1 MVRDALDHH
10 RLAALEAR
18 FKADLEHHFVKQP
31 FSEIIHSDFVAF
43 DAPQEAGR
51 LSQRW
56 LDPAPRSA
64 FALTARGTYFRRM
77 AWKAR
82 RWHVGHMSLQ
92 VGSIHLR
99 LPPDPPTA

>member
-18 FKADLEHHFVKQP
+18 FKADLERHFVKQP

-43 DAPQEAGR
+43 DASQEAGR

-56 LDPAPRSA
+56 LDQAPHSA
-64 FALTARGTYFRRM
+64 FALTARGTTSA
-77 AWKAR
+77 AWP
-82 RWHVGHMSLQ
+82 G
-92 VGSIHLR
+92 R
-99 LPPDPPTA
+99 LAAGM